1 VGRLHALLE
10 ADTAGDPLTGLKW
23 TRKTTRKISEELGK
37 AGLCVSHTTV
47 ARLLEKL
54 DYRLRVN
61 HKKLAGK
68 GHPQRNTQFEYI
80 AAQRRRCAQRAIPLI
95 SVDTKKKEV
104 VGPFK
109 NAGAVWSRSPRAV
122 RDHDFRSEGG
132 GMAIP
137 YGIYDVRANRGAV
150 FVGTSHDTADFA
162 LDSIVAWWQAEGR
175 TRYPT
180 ARKLFIL
187 ADNGGSNGSTHR
199 AWRYALQ
206 CKLADPFGLTLTVC
220 HYPPA
225 TSKWNPIEHRLF
237 AQISR
242 NWAGEPLSSYE
253 TIVNFIRTT
262 TTATG
267 LQVTATTLPGDY
279 PTGVKIAKREM
290 QQLAIQPHA
299 ICPQW
304 NYTVRPRA
312 TPNCEVIS

>member
-1 VGRLHALLE
+1 VGRLHELLE
-10 ADTAGDPLTGLKW
+10 PDTAGDPMTGLKW

-61 HKKLAGK
+61 HKKIAGNS
-68 GHPQRNTQFEYI
+68 HPQRNTQFEYI
-80 AAQRRRCAQRAIPLI
+80 AVQRRRCERSAIPLI
-95 SVDTKKKEV
+95 SIDTKKKEV

-122 RDHDFRSEGG
+122 RDHDFRSEGV

-150 FVGTSHDTADFA
+150 FVGKSHDTADFA
-162 LDSIVAWWQAEGR
+162 LDSLAAWWRTEGSP
-175 TRYPT
+175 RYPKAT
-180 ARKLFIL
+180 QLFIL
-187 ADNGGSNGSTHR
+187 ADNGGSNGSTHH

-206 CKLADPFGLTLTVC
+206 RKLADPFGLTLTVC

-242 NWAGEPLSSYE
+242 NWAGEPLTSYE
-253 TIVNFIRTT
+253 TIVNFIRKTT
-262 TTATG
+262 TETG
-267 LQVTATTLPGDY
+267 LRVTATTLEGDY
-279 PTGVKIAKREM
+279 PTGVKIAKHEM
-290 QQLAIQPHA
+290 KQLSIRPHDV
-299 ICPQW
+299 CPQW
-304 NYTVRPRA
+304 NYTIRPRCA
-312 TPNCEVIS
+312 AKCEVIS

>member
-1 VGRLHALLE
+1 MLE
-10 ADTAGDPLTGLKW
+10 PETAGDPMTGLKW
-23 TRKTTRKISEELGK
+23 TRKATRKISEELGM
-37 AGLCVSHTTV
+37 AGLRVSHTTV
-47 ARLLEKL
+47 ARLLKKL

-61 HKKLAGK
+61 HKKIAGK
-68 GHPQRNTQFEYI
+68 SHPQRNTQFEYI
-80 AAQRRRCAQRAIPLI
+80 AAQRRLCEQRAIPLI
-95 SVDTKKKEV
+95 SIDTKKKEV

-109 NAGAVWSRSPRAV
+109 NAGALWSRHPRAV
-122 RDHDFRSEGG
+122 RDHDFRSEGV

-150 FVGTSHDTADFA
+150 FIGKSHDTADFA
-162 LDSIVAWWQAEGR
+162 LDSIAAWWRTEGK
-175 TRYPT
+175 TRYPN
-180 ARKLFIL
+180 ASRLFIL
-187 ADNGGSNGSTHR
+187 ADNGGSNGSTHH
-199 AWRYALQ
+199 AWRHALQ

-262 TTATG
+262 TTEAG
-267 LQVTATTLPGDY
+267 LRVTATTLEGDY

-290 QQLAIQPHA
+290 DQLSIRSHDV
-299 ICPQW
+299 CPQW
-304 NYTVRPRA
+304 NYTIRPRRA
-312 TPNCEVIS
+312 AKCEIIS

>member
-1 VGRLHALLE
+1 LTTLLE
-10 ADTAGDPLTGLKW
+10 AETAGDPMTGLKW
-23 TRKTTRKISEELGK
+23 TRKTTRSISVELRKI
-37 AGLCVSHTTV
+37 GLWVSHTTV

-61 HKKLAGK
+61 HKKIAGK
-68 GHPQRNTQFEYI
+68 SHPQRNTQFEYI
-80 AAQRRRCAQRAIPLI
+80 ATQRRRCEQRAIPLI

-109 NAGAVWSRSPRAV
+109 NAGAVWSRQPRAV
-122 RDHDFRSEGG
+122 RDHDFRSESV

-150 FVGTSHDTADFA
+150 FVGKSHDTAAFA
-162 LDSIVAWWQAEGR
+162 LDSIAAWWRTEGR
-175 TRYPT
+175 TRYSN
-180 ARKLFIL
+180 ARHLFIL
-187 ADNGGSNGSTHR
+187 ADNGGSNGSTHH

-206 CKLADPFGLTLTVC
+206 HKLADPFGLTLTVC

-253 TIVNFIRTT
+253 IIVNFIRNTT
-262 TTATG
+262 TQTG
-267 LQVTATTLPGDY
+267 LRVTATTLEGDY

-290 QQLAIQPHA
+290 EQLSIRPHNV
-299 ICPQW
+299 CPQW
-304 NYTVRPRA
+304 NYTIRPHRA
-312 TPNCEVIS
+312 AKCEVIS

>member
-1 VGRLHALLE
+1 M
-10 ADTAGDPLTGLKW
+10 TGLKW
-23 TRKTTRKISEELGK
+23 TRKTTRNISEELGK
-37 AGLCVSHTTV
+37 IGLCVSHTTV
-47 ARLLEKL
+47 ARLLAQL

-61 HKKLAGK
+61 HKKIAGK

-80 AAQRRRCAQRAIPLI
+80 AAQRRRCARRAIPLI

-109 NAGAVWSRSPRAV
+109 NAGVVWSRQPRAV
-122 RDHDFRSEGG
+122 RDHDFRSESV

-150 FVGTSHDTADFA
+150 FVGKSHDTAAFA
-162 LDSIVAWWQAEGR
+162 LDSIAAWWRTEGS
-175 TRYPT
+175 TRYSHAT
-180 ARKLFIL
+180 QLCIL
-187 ADNGGSNGSTHR
+187 ADNGGSNGSTHH
-199 AWRYALQ
+199 AWKHALQ
-206 CKLADPFGLTLTVC
+206 HKLADPFGLTLTVC

-242 NWAGEPLSSYE
+242 NWAGEPLSSYA
-253 TIVNFIRTT
+253 TIVNFIGTT

-267 LQVTATTLPGDY
+267 LRVTATTLDGDY

-290 QQLAIQPHA
+290 KQLSIHPHDV
-299 ICPQW
+299 CPQW
-304 NYTVRPRA
+304 NYTVHPRGA
-312 TPNCEVIS
+312 AKCEVIS